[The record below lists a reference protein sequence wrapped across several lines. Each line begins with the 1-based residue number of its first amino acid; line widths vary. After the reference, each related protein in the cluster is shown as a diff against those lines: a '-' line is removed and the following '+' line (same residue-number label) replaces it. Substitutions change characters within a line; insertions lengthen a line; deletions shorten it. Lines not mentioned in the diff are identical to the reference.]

1 MKQRLADPQGR
12 KESDNSAESSR
23 TSFAEA
29 CETVMKVLVEQQKP
43 FSISGIAKESK
54 LHRRTVEK
62 CIELLANL
70 ESKGLE
76 DYKLALHTVDN
87 KKIITLEKRTGLLSY
102 PLDIQKIILR
112 AQHFPMPSSETYQIV
127 NLYLRDAESEKTAM
141 VVEENEVLKKLVKQG
156 QVIASK
162 NGFYLSEEGIVVAE
176 GALEL
181 YPFLKQHK
189 PEKEKK
195 Q

>member
-102 PLDIQKIILR
+102 PLD
-112 AQHFPMPSSETYQIV
+112 
-127 NLYLRDAESEKTAM
+127 
-141 VVEENEVLKKLVKQG
+141 
-156 QVIASK
+156 
-162 NGFYLSEEGIVVAE
+162 
-176 GALEL
+176 
-181 YPFLKQHK
+181 
-189 PEKEKK
+189 
-195 Q
+195 